1 MRNDKLNFA
10 MGSIIVIFNV
20 LTLYLMRALELPW
33 YDFAGH
39 RRICAYTLNG
49 FDPYLLVGVDPP
61 PLEEIGVIPQ
71 GWGTSPWG
79 LILGNFFY
87 PGYLS
92 FDIAANYFVI
102 LNVLLLIIT
111 SLIFY
116 VKFKNFSDSLGGFTL
131 LTFLCSATFFVAL
144 TCGNSGGMICCLL
157 LISCA
162 IYKEF
167 PIVAGVLIS
176 LAMVKPQVAIPICFW
191 LLLRKNFKV
200 IITAAV
206 IDLSAWLI
214 ASLLIKKSPLMLL
227 NEFFHCG
234 VGDGGQFAGIF
245 HLAFD
250 NLNTAMLFSMLAGI
264 IYMLIMNFL
273 IDDRTP
279 EIFSIYPA
287 CIASSFW
294 CYSFFCDL
302 YILILPAFMC
312 MFIMKFSKELY
323 KKIFWFILGLYSQL
337 ALTFW
342 ISIALINDLN
352 KYTIFKSLFDTE
364 ILKMIF
370 DRALD
375 KPAHTSFEVG
385 MIIIGFLICYELQ
398 ANYSNYFKRRF

>member
-1 MRNDKLNFA
+1 MSKKLDFL
-10 MGSIIVIFNV
+10 MISIMIILNGCCFYFMKI
-20 LTLYLMRALELPW
+20 LSELKLF
-33 YDFAGH
+33 DFGGQYK
-39 RRICAYTLNG
+39 ICAYTLKG

-61 PLEEIGVIPQ
+61 PIEEIGVIPQ

-79 LILGNFFY
+79 LFLGNFFY

-92 FDIAANYFVI
+92 FDLAVKYFII
-102 LNVLLLIIT
+102 LNIILLIIT

-116 VKFKNFSDSLGGFTL
+116 IKFKNFSDSLGVLTL
-131 LTFLCSATFFVAL
+131 ITFLFSTNFVVAVFF
-144 TCGNSGGMICCLL
+144 GNAGSIIVCLL

-162 IYKEF
+162 IYKKF
-167 PIVAGVLIS
+167 PIVASVLIS

-191 LLLRKNFKV
+191 LLIRKNFKV
-200 IITAAV
+200 IMIAAV

-214 ASLLIKKSPLMLL
+214 SSLLIKKSPLTLL
-227 NEFFHCG
+227 NEFFNCG
-234 VGDGGQFAGIF
+234 VGGGVQFNGIF

-250 NLNTAMLFSMLAGI
+250 NFNTAIMFSMLAGI

-302 YILILPAFMC
+302 YILIVPTVIC
-312 MFIMKFSKELY
+312 MFIVKFSKELC
-323 KKIFWFILGLYSQL
+323 KKIFWFILGIYSQVGFIL
-337 ALTFW
+337 WTEITA
-342 ISIALINDLN
+342 IKDLH
-352 KYTIFKSLFDTE
+352 KDTIFKILFDTE
-364 ILKMIF
+364 IFTTIF

-375 KPAHTSFEVG
+375 HYIRTGFEVI
-385 MIIIGFLICYELQ
+385 MIIIGFLICYEFKI
-398 ANYSNYFKRRF
+398 NYSNYFKRQF